1 VCYYWVWCVFYLHF
15 VEPERVV
22 VGFSSEVFIGREG
35 FDVIVRADGVEYRV
49 GSDLTVSRVHA
60 RIYVDRGKCYIV
72 DLGSLN
78 GTIVNGELVRGWEP
92 RRRSEPLELSVGSVV
107 RVGLYTVFRVDTV
120 GSRSLE
126 KDRLAIL
133 QYLSEQLADAALKLE
148 GSPSDAI
155 QIIRYILSRDSLRK
169 ELENTH
175 RESVEG
181 IEHYVDLISGSPH
194 AIYDREIVGSLRNR
208 ILQLRDLVK
217 RELEL
222 RQLTS

>member
-1 VCYYWVWCVFYLHF
+1 VFYLHF

-22 VGFSSEVFIGREG
+22 VGFSSEAFIGREG

-49 GSDLTVSRVHA
+49 GRDLTVSRVHS

-78 GTIVNGELVRGWEP
+78 GTLINGELVRGWEP
-92 RRRSEPLELSVGSVV
+92 RRSEPVELPIGSVV

-133 QYLSEQLADAALKLE
+133 QYLLEQLA
-148 GSPSDAI
+148 
-155 QIIRYILSRDSLRK
+155 
-169 ELENTH
+169 T
-175 RESVEG
+175 
-181 IEHYVDLISGSPH
+181 
-194 AIYDREIVGSLRNR
+194 
-208 ILQLRDLVK
+208 QL
-217 RELEL
+217 
-222 RQLTS
+222 

>member
-35 FDVIVRADGVEYRV
+35 FDVVVRADGAVYKV

-78 GTIVNGELVRGWEP
+78 GTLVNGELVRGWEP
-92 RRRSEPLELSVGSVV
+92 RRRSEPVELPIGSVV

-133 QYLSEQLADAALKLE
+133 QYLLEQLADAALKLE

-155 QIIRYILSRDSLRK
+155 QIVKYILSRDSLRK

-175 RESVEG
+175 KESVEG
-181 IEHYVDLISGSPH
+181 IEHYVDLISRSPH
-194 AIYDREIVGSLRNR
+194 SIYDREIVASLRNR